1 MSAVAGI
8 DPAKLFDLGERSA
21 LVTGATGA
29 LGAAAARGLAAAGA
43 KLTLAGGNADKLEEL
58 GAELREAGAS
68 VELVARRPDSLED
81 AEAMVAA
88 ASTAHGAPELLVTA
102 AGVNKVAMIED
113 QSASDWEDVMDANV
127 RGSWLVCKAAAPG
140 LIERGRGK
148 VVLVSS
154 TRGRLGHPAGYSAYC
169 TSKSAIDGLTRT
181 LACEWGRHGINV
193 NAIGPTVFRS
203 DLTAWMYSDEDP
215 GKGVREGMLTRIPLG
230 RLGEPEDFVGTLLF
244 LLAPASDFC
253 TGQVLYVDG
262 GYTAG

>member
-1 MSAVAGI
+1 MSAIAGI
-8 DPAKLFDLGERSA
+8 DPAKLFDLSERSA

-29 LGAAAARGLAAAGA
+29 LGTAAARGLAAAGA
-43 KLTLAGGNADKLEEL
+43 KLTLAGGNADRLEEMGL
-58 GAELREAGAS
+58 ELRAAGAA

-88 ASTAHGAPELLVTA
+88 ATSAHSAPELIVTA

-113 QSASDWEDVMDANV
+113 QSVSDWEDVMDANV

-140 LIERGRGK
+140 LIAAGGGK

-169 TSKSAIDGLTRT
+169 TSKSAVDGLCRT
-181 LACEWGRHGINV
+181 LACEWGKHGINV

-203 DLTAWMYSDEDP
+203 DLTAWMYADEDP